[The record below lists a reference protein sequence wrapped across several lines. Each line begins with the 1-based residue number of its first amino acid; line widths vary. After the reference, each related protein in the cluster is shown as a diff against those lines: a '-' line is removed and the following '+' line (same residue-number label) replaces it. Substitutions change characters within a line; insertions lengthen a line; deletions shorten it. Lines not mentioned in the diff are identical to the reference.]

1 MYGPPG
7 KILDQAARIYADSMS
22 FLGNGKTIS
31 IKVIMKTCTERGFT
45 PLYVRSFQS
54 E

>member
-7 KILDQAARIYADSMS
+7 KILNRPARICADRVS

-45 PLYVRSFQS
+45 PLYVKSFQS